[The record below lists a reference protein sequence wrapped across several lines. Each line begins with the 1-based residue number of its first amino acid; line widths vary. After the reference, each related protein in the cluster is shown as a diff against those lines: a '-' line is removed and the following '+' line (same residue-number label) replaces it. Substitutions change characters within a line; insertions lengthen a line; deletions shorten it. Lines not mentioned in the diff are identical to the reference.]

1 MNYLQLIKN
10 NRVRVIFFKKFRL
23 NLIMGIHKHEKEAPQ
38 PVELNIQ
45 LFLSDEVK
53 VETDDINTTFNY
65 DSIRN
70 EILDLCKNNRF
81 NLQETFC
88 DEVMKICLRDEK
100 IIATKISSQKTTIY
114 QDCAGIGY
122 EIFKIK

>member
-88 DEVMKICLRDEK
+88 DEVMKICLKDEK
-100 IIATKISSQKTTIY
+100 IIATKISSQKTTVY
-114 QDCAGIGY
+114 QDCDGIGY